1 MIEGLKKAL
10 RSEENENFLFDA
22 ILENASEAS
31 DEVRDAFLDDIDY
44 VVIGAENDPEIK
56 ALVETIPEYSG
67 SEVEEAEVEQ
77 EISTLVENLA
87 ATVTKLSPQ
96 HIEELKREINK
107 LKAKN
112 ERLRGELEFFRKR
125 GNTMQSMRCQREI
138 EENERRINRIEEDI
152 RNN

>member
-96 HIEELKREINK
+96 HIEELKREINR

-112 ERLRGELEFFRKR
+112 ERLRRELEFFRKR
-125 GNTMQSMRCQREI
+125 GNTMQFMRCQREI
-138 EENERRINRIEEDI
+138 EENERRIDRIEEDI

>member
-96 HIEELKREINK
+96 HIEELKREINR

-138 EENERRINRIEEDI
+138 EENERRIDRIEEDI

>member
-77 EISTLVENLA
+77 DVSTLVENLA

-96 HIEELKREINK
+96 HIEELKREINR

-138 EENERRINRIEEDI
+138 EENERRIDRIEEDI

>member
-1 MIEGLKKAL
+1 LIEGLKKAL

-96 HIEELKREINK
+96 HIEELKREINR

-125 GNTMQSMRCQREI
+125 GNTMQFMRCQREI
-138 EENERRINRIEEDI
+138 EENERRIDRIEEDI

>member
-1 MIEGLKKAL
+1 LIEGLKKAL

-96 HIEELKREINK
+96 HIEELKREINR

-138 EENERRINRIEEDI
+138 EENERRIDRIEEDI

>member
-1 MIEGLKKAL
+1 LIEGLKKAL